1 MNPLQLV
8 VATDEEIP
16 SWAMV
21 VRFATRLGILSDA
34 NFPNKLS
41 YVILPKESPKP
52 EFKNVRFQALYDNF
66 FLWLYIYSHGRLQE
80 KDLKK

>member
-16 SWAMV
+16 SETLV
-21 VRFATRLGILSDA
+21 EHFTSICSTLKILSDA

-41 YVILPKESPKP
+41 HVNLREESPQPDLKD
-52 EFKNVRFQALYDNF
+52 VRFQALYDDF
-66 FLWLYIYSHGRLQE
+66 FL
-80 KDLKK
+80 